1 MYIQDELKCFV
12 NVLAKQVIER
22 HLVEPLPDI
31 IMSPLIIHRLTD
43 EEVGYIAE
51 EPQELTQQRAYLD
64 SRKEMLERGMDTFR
78 EAVGGF
84 RR

>member
-1 MYIQDELKCFV
+1 MKYFV
-12 NVLAKQVIER
+12 NVIAKQVIER

-31 IMSPLIIHRLTD
+31 IMSPLIIQALTD

-51 EPQELTQQRAYLD
+51 EPQELTERRAYLE
-64 SRKEMLERGMDTFR
+64 SRKDMLEKGMDTFR
-78 EAVGGF
+78 EAMGGF

>member
-1 MYIQDELKCFV
+1 MKYFV
-12 NVLAKQVIER
+12 NALAKQVIER
-22 HLVEPLPDI
+22 HLVEPLPNVI
-31 IMSPLIIHRLTD
+31 LSPMIIHQLTD

-51 EPQELTQQRAYLD
+51 EPQELTQQRAYLE
-64 SRKEMLERGMDTFR
+64 SRKDMLEKGMDTFR